1 MDNYMV
7 IHVCIKMLEKLMD
20 NYMAIHVYIK

>member
-20 NYMAIHVYIK
+20 NYMAIRVYIK